1 MMLPDKAL
9 LVPAAFEEHI
19 PSEDAAFCC
28 VPLLL
33 FLETQGDPGAMQ
45 AESAG
50 SFPFPVCHVWGGR
63 CRRGRS
69 LLCDTE
75 IALMVRSAQ
84 GIVRGTG
91 DSFSLW
97 TFSLYVLLARK
108 QK

>member
-1 MMLPDKAL
+1 MLPDKAL

-19 PSEDAAFCC
+19 PSEDAAFCRA
-28 VPLLL
+28 PLLL
-33 FLETQGDPGAMQ
+33 FLETQSDPGAMQ
-45 AESAG
+45 AVCREL
-50 SFPFPVCHVWGGR
+50 PFPVCHVWGGR
-63 CRRGRS
+63 CGRGRS

-75 IALMVRSAQ
+75 IALTAPSAR

-97 TFSLYVLLARK
+97 MLSLHVLLAHI